1 MSNFFQE
8 HSKSLIEAP
17 IEGKWISDILFLN
30 QKEAK
35 CARFF
40 QESGSHYL
48 ECSYY
53 IGADWFPHR
62 EKEWFYVESK
72 LNKRIDANSGDELP
86 VGPNDLV
93 EVDVLKMLFDS
104 IQEPEVREHTNE
116 LFEIK
121 FDSEWIPLTRK
132 QDLISPL
139 IMIQFLNLVKDIV
152 RKGLKKSY
160 YRVED
165 NLYAKVKGKVLV
177 GGTIKQNLV
186 KNKSLNTICQYEQ
199 FGINGIENRILK
211 KALVYI
217 KRYISTCQGLVHASF
232 LQETFNYI
240 QPAFLDVSE
249 EVSLNDI
256 KHLKF
261 NPFYKNYEQ
270 AIDLAK
276 LILSRFSYNLNSIQ
290 DQDTI
295 LTPPFWIDMSKLFEL
310 YVLGK
315 LRKRFGPNLKYLVR
329 TYGNELDF
337 LLSKGDDSVV
347 IDAKYKPSYAVHVNH
362 QDIRQIS
369 GYSRLKKVRDNA
381 KVSEGWML
389 DCVIIYPDFE
399 SGVENITELQATK
412 IEQYEK
418 VWKVGVKLPAYLPEN
433 KDFDKYF
440 NDKLKK

>member
-1 MSNFFQE
+1 MSNFFRE

-40 QESGSHYL
+40 QESGNHFL

-72 LNKRIDANSGDELP
+72 LNKRIDPHSGEELLP
-86 VGPNDLV
+86 GPSDLV
-93 EVDVLKMLFDS
+93 EVDVLKMLFGAL
-104 IQEPEVREHTNE
+104 QEPEVRLHTKE

-121 FDSEWIPLTRK
+121 FDSEWIPLKRK

-160 YRVED
+160 YRVEE
-165 NLYAKVKGKVLV
+165 NLYAKVKGKVMV
-177 GGTIKQNLV
+177 GHTIKQNLV
-186 KNKSLNTICQYEQ
+186 KNKNLNTICQYEQ
-199 FGINGIENRILK
+199 FGFNGIENRILK
-211 KALVYI
+211 KTLVYI
-217 KRYISTCQGLVHASF
+217 KRYLSTYQGLTHASF
-232 LQETFNYI
+232 FQESFNYI

-261 NPFYKNYEQ
+261 NPFYKNYEK
-270 AIDLAK
+270 AVELAK
-276 LILSRFSYNLNSIQ
+276 LILQRFSYNLNSIK

-315 LRKRFGPNLKYLVR
+315 LKKRFGSDLKYLVR

-337 LLSKGDDSVV
+337 LLTKGDDSII
-347 IDAKYKPSYAVHVNH
+347 IDAKYKPSYSVYVNH
-362 QDIRQIS
+362 QDVRQVS
-369 GYSRLKKVRDNA
+369 GYARLRTIRERA
-381 KVSEGWML
+381 KVTSEKML
-389 DCVIIYPDFE
+389 DCLIVYPDLE
-399 SGVENITELQATK
+399 KGLEEKIGLQYVPIK
-412 IEQYEK
+412 EYEK
-418 VWKVGVKLPAYLPEN
+418 VWKVGLKLPIMSVSI
-433 KDFDKYF
+433 
-440 NDKLKK
+440 

>member
-1 MSNFFQE
+1 MSNFFRE

-40 QESGSHYL
+40 QESGSHFL

-72 LNKRIDANSGDELP
+72 LNKRIEANSGEELP
-86 VGPNDLV
+86 PIPSDLV
-93 EVDVLKMLFDS
+93 EVDVLKMLFDAL
-104 IQEPEVREHTNE
+104 QEPEVREHTNE

-121 FDSEWIPLTRK
+121 FDSEWIPLKRN

-177 GGTIKQNLV
+177 GGSIKQNLV
-186 KNKSLNTICQYEQ
+186 KNKNLNTICLYEQ
-199 FGINGIENRILK
+199 FGVNGIENRILK

-217 KRYISTCQGLVHASF
+217 KRYISTNQGLTNASF
-232 LQETFNYI
+232 FQETFNYI
-240 QPAFLDVSE
+240 QPAFLEVSE
-249 EVSLNDI
+249 EVCLNDI

-261 NPFYKNYEQ
+261 NPFYKNYEN
-270 AIDLAK
+270 AIELAK
-276 LILSRFSYNLNSIQ
+276 LILRRFSYNLNSIQ

-310 YVLGK
+310 YVLEK
-315 LRKRFGPNLKYLVR
+315 LKKRFGSDITYHER
-329 TYGNELDF
+329 TYGNEVDF
-337 LLSKGDDSVV
+337 LYSKGDESLI
-347 IDAKYKPSYAVHVNH
+347 IDAKYKSGYIGRSHPGLHA
-362 QDIRQIS
+362 DIRQVS
-369 GYSRLKKVRDNA
+369 GYSRHREIRKRLMVTNQNLLL
-381 KVSEGWML
+381 G
-389 DCVIIYPDFE
+389 CVIIFPNLDLNDVDFGGLKE
-399 SGVENITELQATK
+399 AEVY
-412 IEQYEK
+412 QYEK
-418 VWKVGVKLPAYLPEN
+418 VWKVGVKLP
-433 KDFDKYF
+433 
-440 NDKLKK
+440 LK